1 LPDDRRIT
9 IISGGQTG
17 ADRAA
22 LDFAIEYGFDHGG
35 WCPRGRKAEDG
46 PIPARY
52 ELRETPSRRYAQR
65 TEWNIRD
72 SDGTLVVS
80 IAAEPQGGT
89 RLTLELAR
97 RLGKPILHVARE
109 NASASGTNASLLS
122 EFRLKHSIEILNV
135 AGPRVS
141 QEPEIVA
148 FVAGVL
154 GDRFYRKRRKV
165 KPIGARSASKA
176 LPQSTVSD
184 YRNCHRLSTTNHP

>member
-1 LPDDRRIT
+1 MIHDHRIT

-22 LDFAIEYGFDHGG
+22 LDFASGHGFPHGG

-46 PIPARY
+46 LIPAYY

-97 RLGKPILHVARE
+97 RLGKPVLHVARE
-109 NASASGTNASLLS
+109 NATDIFAIGSQLRDFLS
-122 EFRLKHSIEILNV
+122 EHSIQILNV
-135 AGPRVS
+135 AGPRDS
-141 QEPEIVA
+141 QEPEVA
-148 FVAGVL
+148 AFLTNVL
-154 GDRFYRKRRKV
+154 Q
-165 KPIGARSASKA
+165 SA
-176 LPQSTVSD
+176 LRTP
-184 YRNCHRLSTTNHP
+184 